1 MQRFKRRKPDSTGP
15 LDDDEFST
23 LISLAK
29 RVLWADRETK
39 RRIQSHKLNITP
51 MNFYSNLPS
60 VEDVESSFEFE
71 GIDRVQG
78 SYNSPSVFNLEE
90 TAAFLAAI
98 EVYADEFDPPEKEI
112 SGQSAHF
119 YWNNNSF
126 SFMDAMSYYCILRHM
141 KPKRVLEI
149 GSGNSTI
156 VADMA
161 LRKNGFGEM
170 TLIEPY
176 PLEYLGNLES
186 VVSIRKSFIQA
197 VEISELLAMVDSAEI
212 LFIDSTHTVK
222 VGSDCLYIYLK
233 LLPQISKSILV
244 HSHDIALPYALPP
257 AKTDKHIYW
266 TEQYLLYAYLLDNP
280 KTKVLTGSYYAQR
293 QLPEISQRLMRG
305 RYNDGGGSIWYSLD
319 ATKK

>member
-1 MQRFKRRKPDSTGP
+1 
-15 LDDDEFST
+15 
-23 LISLAK
+23 
-29 RVLWADRETK
+29 
-39 RRIQSHKLNITP
+39 
-51 MNFYSNLPS
+51 
-60 VEDVESSFEFE
+60 
-71 GIDRVQG
+71 
-78 SYNSPSVFNLEE
+78 
-90 TAAFLAAI
+90 
-98 EVYADEFDPPEKEI
+98 
-112 SGQSAHF
+112 
-119 YWNNNSF
+119 
-126 SFMDAMSYYCILRHM
+126 MDAMSYYCILRHM